1 MRTVSRQPIKISRLD
16 ETEKEITSKDLTR
29 KELLLYIFDDFFRG
43 FYLVGCLFFDGLIIF
58 QIYSYIPDSSALGIF
73 FNLALPKFNIF
84 NYYIW
89 ILIVFLE
96 ITVAY
101 LEAKGFRKIWPKDS
115 MTLAGTGRNE

>member
-1 MRTVSRQPIKISRLD
+1 MSRQPIKISRLD
-16 ETEKEITSKDLTR
+16 ETEKEVTSKDLTR

-115 MTLAGTGRNE
+115 LTLSGTGRNE